1 LSVLQRYGS
10 DEGGGLSVPVPVSL
24 SVLVAVP
31 GPGVGGGAVGPGL
44 SMHGLSDEV
53 TCFVDHC

>member
-1 LSVLQRYGS
+1 
-10 DEGGGLSVPVPVSL
+10 VPVPVSL

-31 GPGVGGGAVGPGL
+31 GLGVGGGAVGPGL